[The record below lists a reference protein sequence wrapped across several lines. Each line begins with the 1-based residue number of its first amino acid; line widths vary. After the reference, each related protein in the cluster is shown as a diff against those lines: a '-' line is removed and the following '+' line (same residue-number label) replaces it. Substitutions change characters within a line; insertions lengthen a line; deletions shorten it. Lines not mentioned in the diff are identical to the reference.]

1 MKAKVKAAQFDK
13 RFDDG
18 ESVIGDLDVAAARR
32 VKHEQKRVNVDFPTW
47 MIESLDKEASR
58 IGVTRQS
65 IIKLWLAERLER
77 AGSDSPVQADQPSA
91 GR

>member
-1 MKAKVKAAQFDK
+1 MKASLKARDFDSD
-13 RFDDG
+13 FDDG
-18 ESVIGDLDVAAARR
+18 KDVLKHLDLSKARR
-32 VKHEQKRVNVDFPTW
+32 VRHEQKRVNVDIPTW

-65 IIKLWLAERLER
+65 IIKLWLAERLDR
-77 AGSDSPVQADQPSA
+77 ASSNSSVQSDQPSA